1 MSYVNRARHRFS
13 CIYTPIYN
21 SFSLLASPLLPPSFL
36 LLLPS
41 FLMSCRFYAW
51 LPSFFRPSLFPPS
64 SLLLPPLRFP
74 PSLCP
79 VVSTTGSLPS
89 PSFFRPS
96 VSLRPR
102 VLSFLRQDSPASIP
116 RPAPIHPVRHLLEP
130 LARLAPLQPPLRS
143 QTTHKPPTNHRNITK
158 SRKNFQKHLAESQK
172 LTTFALAFEN
182 KPLGQEV
189 LSETEAWERHS
200 VTECVT

>member
-1 MSYVNRARHRFS
+1 MPFYSFALLFPYQMS
-13 CIYTPIYN
+13 
-21 SFSLLASPLLPPSFL
+21 SPLLPRVLSFFTPGFPRSV
-36 LLLPS
+36 LLLP
-41 FLMSCRFYAW
+41 
-51 LPSFFRPSLFPPS
+51 
-64 SLLLPPLRFP
+64 LL
-74 PSLCP
+74 
-79 VVSTTGSLPS
+79 

-96 VSLRPR
+96 VSLLPR
-102 VLSFLRQDSPASIP
+102 VLSFLRQDSPTSIP

>member
-1 MSYVNRARHRFS
+1 MSYHLLMQVLCMSYHRFEVR
-13 CIYTPIYN
+13 
-21 SFSLLASPLLPPSFL
+21 LSPKCPSAFLVSWRFLRHDFPVSIQL
-36 LLLPS
+36 LLLFP
-41 FLMSCRFYAW
+41 
-51 LPSFFRPSLFPPS
+51 PPS
-64 SLLLPPLRFP
+64 S
-74 PSLCP
+74 CP
-79 VVSTTGSLPS
+79 VVFTTGFPRIHPPSRPNPSRPPS
-89 PSFFRPS
+89 PRTSSPS
-96 VSLRPR
+96 
-102 VLSFLRQDSPASIP
+102 SPSITT
-116 RPAPIHPVRHLLEP
+116 I
-130 LARLAPLQPPLRS
+130 RS